1 MIVEDY
7 KGIRCYRENGTVSPS
22 VHAVLNVLLPSDP
35 AWMDDD
41 ALETGREC
49 HAVMSAYLLSKPHP
63 CYGEVEFRTEAA
75 KAWINKNGIEI
86 FKQLIELPCRSK
98 YGYGGT
104 PDAALRLTD
113 GKPYL
118 IDWKFAETITLANR
132 IQVET
137 AYTRFAEYKGF
148 RPMIVQ
154 VKKSGDVIVHKLK
167 PNPHYWA
174 WFLSGVNV
182 LKGRLTYGN

>member
-7 KGIRCYRENGTVSPS
+7 KGVRCYRENGTIYPS

-35 AWMDDD
+35 AWMDDV

-49 HAVMSAYLLSKPHP
+49 HAVMASYLLGRPHP
-63 CYGEVEFRTEAA
+63 CFGEVEFRTDAA
-75 KAWINKNGIEI
+75 KKWITQHGIEV
-86 FKQLIELPCRSK
+86 FKQLTECSCHSK
-98 YGYGGT
+98 YGFAGT

-113 GKPYL
+113 GTPYL
-118 IDWKFAETITLANR
+118 IDWKFAEAITLVNR

-137 AYTRFAEYKGF
+137 AYTRFEEYKGF

-154 VKKSGDVIVHKLK
+154 VTKSGAVMVHKLK
-167 PNPHYWA
+167 VNHHHWPA
-174 WFLSGVNV
+174 FLSAANI
-182 LKGRLTYGN
+182 LNWRLGNT